1 MIEKVQVFL
10 GLSAL
15 LLGNQ
20 AERPG
25 KHRQRTSA
33 FSLATLI
40 PHCLYGPGTYPI
52 TPAVAMER
60 KGQMRVRQKQHRG
73 EPVFAQSTAFVT
85 RDPLGKVVAE
95 A

>member
-1 MIEKVQVFL
+1 MKEKVQDFR

-25 KHRQRTSA
+25 KHLQRTSA

-40 PHCLYGPGTYPI
+40 PHCLYGPGKYPI
-52 TPAVAMER
+52 KPAVAMER
-60 KGQMRVRQKQHRG
+60 KGQRQVRQKQHVA
-73 EPVFAQSTAFVT
+73 EPVLALSSA
-85 RDPLGKVVAE
+85 VVNRE
-95 A
+95 Q

>member
-1 MIEKVQVFL
+1 MNEKVQDFR

-25 KHRQRTSA
+25 KQLQLTSS
-33 FSLATLI
+33 FSLGTLI
-40 PHCLYGPGTYPI
+40 LLCLYGPVNYPI
-52 TPAVAMER
+52 KPALAMER
-60 KGQMRVRQKQHRG
+60 KGQRQVRQKQNRS
-73 EPVFAQSTAFVT
+73 EPVLALSSAFMN
-85 RDPLGKVVAE
+85 RDPCGKVVAE

>member
-1 MIEKVQVFL
+1 MSEKVQDFR

-25 KHRQRTSA
+25 KHLQRTSA
-33 FSLATLI
+33 FSPGTLI
-40 PHCLYGPGTYPI
+40 PQCLYGPGTYPI

-60 KGQMRVRQKQHRG
+60 KGKRRVRQKQHRAG
-73 EPVFAQSTAFVT
+73 PVLPLSSAFVN
-85 RDPLGKVVAE
+85 RDP
-95 A
+95 

>member
-1 MIEKVQVFL
+1 MSEKLQEFR

-20 AERPG
+20 AERSG

-40 PHCLYGPGTYPI
+40 PHCLYVPGKYPI
-52 TPAVAMER
+52 TAAVAMDR
-60 KGQMRVRQKQHRG
+60 KGQRRIRQKQHRA
-73 EPVFAQSTAFVT
+73 EPVLALSSAFVT
-85 RDPLGKVVAE
+85 RIP
-95 A
+95 

>member
-1 MIEKVQVFL
+1 MISHEKGSMSEKVQDFR

-25 KHRQRTSA
+25 KHLQGTSA
-33 FSLATLI
+33 FSLGILI

-60 KGQMRVRQKQHRG
+60 KGQRRVRQKQHRA
-73 EPVFAQSTAFVT
+73 EPVFALST
-85 RDPLGKVVAE
+85 PS
-95 A
+95 

>member
-1 MIEKVQVFL
+1 MSEKVQDFR

-25 KHRQRTSA
+25 KHLQRTST
-33 FSLATLI
+33 FSLGTLI
-40 PHCLYGPGTYPI
+40 PQSLYGPGTYPI

-60 KGQMRVRQKQHRG
+60 KAKGESVRTTPCR
-73 EPVFAQSTAFVT
+73 ASLNTIMSL
-85 RDPLGKVVAE
+85 RD
-95 A
+95 